1 MGSVAEAVLE
11 FDEAVQVP
19 WRPPLAAAPRPAAYA
34 AGAHVLAMPTTRRPR
49 AARVARL
56 TVPPPLPAPAT
67 APRPAVAPRP
77 DVPVRRAPVGSTA
90 VGHTCARCAGD
101 DLVAPSVRLTRRA
114 RRLLAVLVAALAVLV
129 GVWLGS
135 VVGGGE
141 GELVLVSDSNV
152 VVQQGDTLWSI
163 ARSVAGGQDV
173 RIVVDEI
180 QQLNG
185 LDGSTLQPGQVLRL
199 P

>member
-19 WRPPLAAAPRPAAYA
+19 WRPPLGADARPARAT
-34 AGAHVLAMPTTRRPR
+34 GAHVLAMPTTRRPR
-49 AARVARL
+49 AARVSRL
-56 TVPPPLPAPAT
+56 AVPPPLPAPA
-67 APRPAVAPRP
+67 PRPVAGPRP
-77 DVPVRRAPVGSTA
+77 DAPLRRVPAGSTA
-90 VGHTCARCAGD
+90 VGHTCARCADGD
-101 DLVAPSVRLTRRA
+101 RVVPAVRLTGRA
-114 RRLLAVLVAALAVLV
+114 RRLLAVLVAAVAVLA
-129 GVWLGS
+129 GVWVGS
-135 VVGGGE
+135 VVGGGD

-163 ARSVAGGQDV
+163 ARSVAGDEDV
-173 RIVVDEI
+173 RMVVDAI
-180 QQLNG
+180 QELNG